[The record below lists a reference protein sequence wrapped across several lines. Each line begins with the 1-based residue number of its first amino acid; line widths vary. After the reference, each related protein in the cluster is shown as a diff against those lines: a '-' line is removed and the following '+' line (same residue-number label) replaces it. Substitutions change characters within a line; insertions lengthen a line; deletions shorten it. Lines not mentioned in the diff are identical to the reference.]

1 MAEAST
7 RSVERVLALLATVC
21 EEGTVTLTEA
31 AAHVDLPISTALR
44 LLRSLSNEGFVSRDE
59 DGLFHV
65 GPRMMQLGAASLSR
79 SNLIRLAAPIMDSLA
94 LETGESVYLASRGFG
109 DTALYIHISEG
120 TQSIRHTSWV
130 GRTIPLHA
138 SAAGQA
144 LLGNVAQGEYLTL
157 KGSVEPD
164 VTAIASP
171 IRVGDRVLA
180 ALNLVIPSYRVT
192 EENATAFGGA
202 LAREANRISSML
214 FALPKGQS

>member
-1 MAEAST
+1 MTEGST

-44 LLRSLSNEGFVSRDE
+44 LLRSLTNEGFVSRDD
-59 DGLFHV
+59 DGVFHV

-79 SNLIRLAAPIMDSLA
+79 SNLIRMAAPIMDSLA
-94 LETGESVYLASRGFG
+94 QETGESVYLASRGFG

-130 GRTIPLHA
+130 GRTIPLHT
-138 SAAGQA
+138 SAAGQT
-144 LLGNVAQGEYLTL
+144 LLGNVPQGEYLIL
-157 KGSVEPD
+157 HGSVEPD

-171 IRVGDRVLA
+171 IQVGDRVLA

-192 EENATAFGGA
+192 EGATATFGSA
-202 LAREANRISSML
+202 LSREADRISSML
-214 FALPKGQS
+214 LALPKGKS